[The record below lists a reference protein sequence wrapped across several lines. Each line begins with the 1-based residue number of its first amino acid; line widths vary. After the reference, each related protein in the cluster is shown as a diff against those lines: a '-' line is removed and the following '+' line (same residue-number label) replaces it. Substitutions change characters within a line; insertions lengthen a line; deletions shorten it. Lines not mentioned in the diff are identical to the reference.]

1 MVQMANAIVMT
12 NAWEIARNG
21 QGKFGGK
28 VKEYFSIAL
37 KMAWAIFKKEEN
49 QVKVS
54 EWTTANGAK
63 VYMETEHVTET
74 TRTTDWGHE
83 IKRDANMI
91 MINEFTVN
99 GKRLQQPNYV
109 KRNIVNGMTVMDM
122 GEITVNGKRTRGIVE
137 LPETIEKEVY
147 GEFDRIEKEKKEN
160 VAKYYEQ
167 RAAQLKKDIENGYCT
182 DCGSYCYGDCKAN

>member
-1 MVQMANAIVMT
+1 
-12 NAWEIARNG
+12 
-21 QGKFGGK
+21 
-28 VKEYFSIAL
+28 
-37 KMAWAIFKKEEN
+37 MAWAIFKKEEN

-109 KRNIVNGMTVMDM
+109 KRNIVNGRSEEHTS
-122 GEITVNGKRTRGIVE
+122 ELQSRGHLVCR
-137 LPETIEKEVY
+137 LQL
-147 GEFDRIEKEKKEN
+147 EKKKSTQN
-160 VAKYYEQ
+160 FHYSYPHLLYQPHTLFHCKYT
-167 RAAQLKKDIENGYCT
+167 KKMFLGLIVNNQPTAYNELILFHSQNNIFNTTCT
-182 DCGSYCYGDCKAN
+182 

>member
-12 NAWEIARNG
+12 KAWEIARNG
-21 QGKFGGK
+21 QIKFGGK

-63 VYMETEHVTET
+63 VYMETKHVTET
-74 TRTTDWGHE
+74 TRTTDWGHD
-83 IKRDANMI
+83 IKKDANMI

-109 KRNIVNGMTVMDM
+109 KRNTVNGMTVMDM

-147 GEFDRIEKEKKEN
+147 GEYDRIEKEKKEKI
-160 VAKYYEQ
+160 AKFHAQ
-167 RAAQLKKDIENGYCT
+167 RAAQLKKDIANGYCT